1 MTKKIDALISSIIR
15 GFYTYNDII
24 LGFVVAVI
32 STGLYINAS
41 HLKIT
46 AQSITPMDSAQFVP
60 KLTFGIL
67 IFLGIIILLQGVKKI
82 KENKKALPEG
92 EQLIA
97 AIIGFKRATIALIS
111 IALFII
117 LMTRISFIIAAILY
131 LVFNMYFMV
140 ERKGWKHK
148 TYFITAVIV
157 SISLYYLFNRFI
169 YVKLPLGFLKGV
181 IG

>member
-1 MTKKIDALISSIIR
+1 MTKKIDVFISLIIR
-15 GFYTYNDII
+15 GFYTYSDIV
-24 LGFVVAVI
+24 LGFIIVAV
-32 STGLYINAS
+32 SAGLYMNTS
-41 HLKIT
+41 HLKVS

-97 AIIGFKRATIALIS
+97 AIIGFKRATIALTS
-111 IALFII
+111 IALFIL

-131 LVFNMYFMV
+131 LMFNMYFMV
-140 ERKGWKHK
+140 ERRGWKHK